1 MTNAHSKKREP
12 LAAAV
17 ALHFMWYNFCRVH
30 ETLRVT
36 PAMENGLAG
45 HVWTVEELVV
55 AALAEPVPAPPP
67 PMPGEQLD
75 MFIDR
80 PSKAAAAKRTA
91 LRLIRGGKASAVEE
105 TEEES
110 APDTVRGTG
119 RGLLEE
125 GSEGVGELPQYPP
138 EADNAGKRARIP
150 EAERREPLTQIVL
163 CRTKLSASE
172 ALLLREVFP
181 EILASHHDQV

>member
-1 MTNAHSKKREP
+1 LGALSAPGRRHDDRRERGGGTRAGHLRHDVAVAERTEASSYETRRRRLTRMTNAHSKKREP

-119 RGLLEE
+119 WGLLEE
-125 GSEGVGELPQYPP
+125 GSEGVG
-138 EADNAGKRARIP
+138 
-150 EAERREPLTQIVL
+150 
-163 CRTKLSASE
+163 
-172 ALLLREVFP
+172 
-181 EILASHHDQV
+181 